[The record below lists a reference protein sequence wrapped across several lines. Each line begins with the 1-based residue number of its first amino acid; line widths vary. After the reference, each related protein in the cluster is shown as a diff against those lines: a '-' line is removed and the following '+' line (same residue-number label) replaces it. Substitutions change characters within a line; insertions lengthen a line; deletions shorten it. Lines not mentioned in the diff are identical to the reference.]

1 MAISFFTFQQIA
13 WLVDQYKNET
23 PECSFSEYTCA
34 VSFFPHLIA
43 GPIIQYHELVPQ
55 LQNKS
60 SFSLNWDNIAAGLF
74 LIGMGAFKKIVI
86 ADSFSDYVAL
96 CFDVLNSLGILQAWV
111 ATLAYTMQIYFD
123 FSGYCDIAIGSA
135 LLLGITLPINFN
147 APYKALSIQDFWR
160 RWHITLGYFLTN
172 YLYFPLGG
180 SKGTILRTCFNIFFV
195 MFISGIWHGAGFTF
209 LLWGTVHGLALVVH
223 RLWRQMGRKLP
234 VGLAKGITFLFV
246 SLAWVLFRAKD
257 IHSAQKIYLALFGF
271 DKIEFPR
278 VVESFLGSGA
288 DIVFLKTKE
297 LFHMPA
303 SDVRILFAMLTLSF
317 VVVFF
322 CQPLQYIWGRYIVSN
337 QKLMYSVS
345 MGVGV
350 LLFITLLKMLLIPYS
365 EFIYYNF

>member
-1 MAISFFTFQQIA
+1 MALALHFFCGEPCMDLR
-13 WLVDQYKNET
+13 W
-23 PECSFSEYTCA
+23 
-34 VSFFPHLIA
+34 
-43 GPIIQYHELVPQ
+43 
-55 LQNKS
+55 
-60 SFSLNWDNIAAGLF
+60 
-74 LIGMGAFKKIVI
+74 
-86 ADSFSDYVAL
+86 
-96 CFDVLNSLGILQAWV
+96 
-111 ATLAYTMQIYFD
+111 
-123 FSGYCDIAIGSA
+123 
-135 LLLGITLPINFN
+135 
-147 APYKALSIQDFWR
+147 LSIGYGD
-160 RWHITLGYFLTN
+160 RWEESSL
-172 YLYFPLGG
+172 
-180 SKGTILRTCFNIFFV
+180 
-195 MFISGIWHGAGFTF
+195 
-209 LLWGTVHGLALVVH
+209 
-223 RLWRQMGRKLP
+223 
-234 VGLAKGITFLFV
+234 
-246 SLAWVLFRAKD
+246 LAWVLFRAKD